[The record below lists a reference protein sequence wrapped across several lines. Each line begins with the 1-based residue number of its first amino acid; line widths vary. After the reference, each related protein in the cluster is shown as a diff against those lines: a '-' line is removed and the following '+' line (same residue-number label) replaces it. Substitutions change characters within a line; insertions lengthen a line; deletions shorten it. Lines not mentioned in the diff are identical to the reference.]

1 MRLRSTCLLSQ
12 SVAPMSARSG
22 EQELLSNKFG
32 TISSKRVVF
41 QSNKGLLSSSTQ
53 EEFPIKEIVSVRFYQ
68 QKSFVPWIAGGLG
81 LLLAFIIYILISGSL
96 IAKIG
101 SLIVLALAIGIAY
114 IGFSG
119 IPTVAITTTGGKV
132 TQATGW
138 PNDRN
143 EAKAFALVLREQMK

>member
-96 IAKIG
+96 IANIG
-101 SLIVLALAIGIAY
+101 ILIVLAIAIGFAY
-114 IGFSG
+114 IGFSV
-119 IPTVAITTTGGKV
+119 ILI
-132 TQATGW
+132 
-138 PNDRN
+138 
-143 EAKAFALVLREQMK
+143 